1 MKRSLLL
8 FVVFSVLGFTTTTKS
23 QINIKANPVAL
34 GIPYAKW
41 EEPDTL
47 SNKLI
52 NIAFFGVDRRS
63 TSDFGNSDIIMVVS
77 IDMESNKVKLSSIMR
92 DTYVSIYARGK
103 NKINAA
109 YLEGGPGLAI
119 RTLNENFDLAIRD
132 YISVDF
138 FGSAKI
144 IQALGG
150 VEIDVKEDEVGF
162 LNNYLGEI
170 AGIDGMPVNFVKKA
184 GLQHLDG
191 KQAVAYSRIRAV
203 GRGDYG
209 RINRQALVMSALMKS
224 IQEKKNDFIAIVLKD
239 IVPNIETNLD
249 YAQLFE
255 IGTNLLQAK
264 SRSLE
269 HVRFPLDNA
278 SKGIMID
285 KIWYLSADLAKTR
298 QSLHNYI
305 YKDVYPE

>member
-8 FVVFSVLGFTTTTKS
+8 FVVLSVLGFTSTTHS
-23 QINIKANPVAL
+23 QLNIKANPVAL
-34 GIPYAKW
+34 GIPHDKW
-41 EEPDTL
+41 EERDTL

-63 TSDFGNSDIIMVVS
+63 TSDFGNSDIIMVVT
-77 IDMESNKVKLSSIMR
+77 IDMESHKIKLSSIMR

-109 YLEGGPGLAI
+109 YLEGGPQLAI
-119 RTLNENFDLAIRD
+119 RTLNENFDLAIRN

-144 IQALGG
+144 IEALGG
-150 VEIDVKEDEVGF
+150 VEIDVKEEELVH

-170 AGIDGMPVNFVKKA
+170 AGIDGVPVNFVERA
-184 GLQHLDG
+184 GLQRLDG
-191 KQAVAYSRIRAV
+191 KQTVAYSRIRAV

-209 RINRQALVMSALMKS
+209 RINRQATVMNALTKS
-224 IQEKKNDFIAIVLKD
+224 IQDKKENFIQIVLKD

-255 IGTNLLQAK
+255 IGSGLLRAK
-264 SRSLE
+264 SRKLE

-278 SKGIMID
+278 SEGVMID
-285 KIWYLSADLAKTR
+285 KIWYLSTDLAKTTK
-298 QSLHNYI
+298 SLHGFI
-305 YKDVYPE
+305 YDDIYPE

>member
-8 FVVFSVLGFTTTTKS
+8 LIVFSVWGFKSTTQS
-23 QINIKANPVAL
+23 QTNIKTNPLEL
-34 GIPYAKW
+34 GIPYAKL

-47 SNKLI
+47 SDKLI

-63 TSDFGNSDIIMVVS
+63 TSDFGNSDIVMIVS
-77 IDMESNKVKLSSIMR
+77 IDMETHTIKLSSIMR

-109 YLEGGPGLAI
+109 YFEGGPKLAI
-119 RTLNENFDLAIRD
+119 RTLNENFDLRIRD

-150 VEIDVKEDEVGF
+150 VEIHIKEEELEHIND
-162 LNNYLGEI
+162 YLGEI
-170 AGIDGMPVNFVKKA
+170 AGIDGIPANYVTKA
-184 GLQHLDG
+184 GIQQLDG

-209 RINRQALVMSALMKS
+209 RINRQQLVMTQLMKS
-224 IQEKKNDFIAIVLKD
+224 IQNKKNDVVPIVLKD
-239 IVPNIETNLD
+239 IIPNIETNLD
-249 YAQLFE
+249 YSQLFE
-255 IGTNLLQAK
+255 IGANMLSAK
-264 SRSLE
+264 SKKLE
-269 HVRFPLDNA
+269 HVRFPLDNV
-278 SKGIMID
+278 SEGVRID
-285 KIWYLSADLAKTR
+285 NIWYLSADLKKTTE
-298 QSLHNYI
+298 SLHNFI
-305 YKDVYPE
+305 FNDIQP